1 MPVTVVNR
9 KYQIPLLDSIRK
21 LLGVKPGDKFDV
33 RVEDEQIILR
43 KITVKKDSLLTAI
56 RKPAH
61 VSTKKIRKT
70 DLEKIEEEMWAA

>member
-21 LLGVKPGDKFDV
+21 LFCVKVGDKFDV
-33 RVEDEQIILR
+33 RVENERIILK
-43 KITVKKDSLLTAI
+43 KITGKKDPLLTAI

-61 VSTKKIRKT
+61 VSMKKIRKT

>member
-21 LLGVKPGDKFDV
+21 LLGIKPGDKFDV
-33 RVEDEQIILR
+33 KVENERRILR
-43 KITVKKDSLLTAI
+43 KITGKKDSLLTAI

-61 VSTKKIRKT
+61 VSMKKIKT
-70 DLEKIEEEMWAA
+70 FFL

>member
-21 LLGVKPGDKFDV
+21 LFCVKPGDKFDV
-33 RVEDEQIILR
+33 RVENERIILK
-43 KITVKKDSLLTAI
+43 KITEKRDPLLTAI

-61 VSTKKIRKT
+61 VSMKKIRKNG
-70 DLEKIEEEMWAA
+70 LEKIEEEMWAA

>member
-21 LLGVKPGDKFDV
+21 LFCVKPGDKFDV
-33 RVEDEQIILR
+33 SVENERIILK
-43 KITVKKDSLLTAI
+43 KITGKKDSLLTAI

-61 VSTKKIRKT
+61 VSMKKIRNA